1 MNIGRRMLMGFA
13 ILISLCMVI
22 GIVSILQINNLNG
35 SINEVA
41 SHDMQS
47 MDNLIEAKFHIS
59 EIVLLI
65 HKYEDGETNGT
76 KAAFAEDFN
85 EGTEH
90 IVDLKSL
97 HPDLGSELD
106 IIISLIDDI
115 NTLADDASTG
125 IFFLMD
131 SYWSV
136 EGTVDT
142 ESTDIQTTIQT
153 LIDAQTDANALANA
167 SLLLYFVSQQT
178 LESMEYFDAMSSA
191 ERVERRVTFNSLGMN
206 VHGALTAIKN
216 NSLGQNPGDIITTI
230 QTWHATT
237 FEPLLTT
244 PTTGLFAIMDALETQ
259 DLLIEQ
265 KAEQIY
271 SELDMVE
278 AEVRAESA
286 AGIKAANSSAV
297 SSLII
302 VITIISIA
310 VVVGIAIA
318 IPTVRGIVKV
328 TNNMERVLKAGSKA
342 SISVSNIATELA
354 ASSNEVNA
362 ASEEIASTTQE
373 VSQNT
378 QGQVDSLVEISKM
391 ANNISSLSHEIMTST
406 NDINKIMDLI
416 TGISDQTNLLALN
429 ASIEAG
435 RAGEHG
441 RGFAVVADE
450 VRKLAEESK
459 NAVSETSNAVTDIT
473 SRIETTVELIGSV
486 TQDIEAATSAG
497 EENSRA
503 LEGISAS
510 TEQQTASMEEITS
523 TANKLGTLAENLKSE
538 LSASDTGNGKSKEK
552 KQKRK
557 EKEDLKL
564 KRKLAVLN
572 GKKNKEYR
580 EEIKLVN

>member
-1 MNIGRRMLMGFA
+1 MKIGRRMLMGFA

-35 SINEVA
+35 SIDEVA

-76 KAAFAEDFN
+76 KAAFAEDFD
-85 EGTEH
+85 EGSEH

-97 HPDLGSELD
+97 HPDLGSDLD
-106 IIISLIDDI
+106 IIISLIGDI
-115 NTLADDASTG
+115 NTLATDASTG

-142 ESTDIQTTIQT
+142 EEGNIQPMIQT
-153 LIDAQTDANALANA
+153 LIDAQDGIHCVGNANHLEYLVA
-167 SLLLYFVSQQT
+167 QQT
-178 LESMEYFDAMSSA
+178 LESMEYFDAQDSA
-191 ERVERRVTFNSLGMN
+191 ERIQRRANFNTLGEAFEDSCN
-206 VHGALTAIKN
+206 EIRNSPNGKN
-216 NSLGQNPGDIITTI
+216 IPLVDTI
-230 QTWHATT
+230 QTWHNNT
-237 FEPLLTT
+237 FEPLLTA
-244 PTTGLFAIMDALETQ
+244 PTTGLFDIMDALESQ

-271 SELDMVE
+271 SKLDIVE
-278 AEVRAESA
+278 ISVRAESA
-286 AGIKAANSSAV
+286 AGIRAANSAAL

-302 VITIISIA
+302 VIAIISIA
-310 VVVGIAIA
+310 VVAGISIA
-318 IPTVRGIVKV
+318 FPTVKGIVKV
-328 TNNMERVLKAGSKA
+328 TTNMERVLKAGSEA

-362 ASEEIASTTQE
+362 AAEEVASTTQE

-459 NAVSETSNAVTDIT
+459 NAVAETSNAVTDIT
-473 SRIETTVELIGSV
+473 SRIETTVELIASV
-486 TQDIEAATSAG
+486 THDIEATTSAG

-523 TANKLGTLAENLKSE
+523 TANKLGTLAENLKDE
-538 LSASDTGNGKSKEK
+538 LSVSGTGNGKSEEK
-552 KQKRK
+552 KRRK
-557 EKEDLKL
+557 QEKKDLKL
-564 KRKLAVLN
+564 KKSMTVLN
-572 GKKNKEYR
+572 SIR
-580 EEIKLVN
+580 VNEPTE